1 MEKYKL
7 VQSSVG
13 DIVFKRRKQLK
24 LSQEQ
29 LAVRAVLSV
38 THISKIENGLQ
49 PTMETFFKICNELEI
64 EIQTIFV
71 ENGFVKSVVKQKHKK
86 EKL

>member
-7 VQSSVG
+7 NQNSIG
-13 DIVFKRRKQLK
+13 DIIFKRRKQLK
-24 LSQEQ
+24 LSQEE
-29 LAVRAVLSV
+29 LAKKAGLAV

-49 PTMETFFKICNELEI
+49 PTMETFFLICNELEI

-71 ENGFVKSVVKQKHKK
+71 ENGFVKSIVKPRHKK
-86 EKL
+86 

>member
-49 PTMETFFKICNELEI
+49 PTMETFFKICNEL
-64 EIQTIFV
+64 
-71 ENGFVKSVVKQKHKK
+71 
-86 EKL
+86 

>member
-38 THISKIENGLQ
+38 MHISKIENGLQ